1 MVFGSIATSLP
12 FAAMHGAQTSYSWGP
27 FVLLVGVSLVLCWAR
42 LSTRSLAAS
51 VFVHAS
57 YNFLLFSLM
66 MLGTGGFRH
75 LDKM

>member
-1 MVFGSIATSLP
+1 
-12 FAAMHGAQTSYSWGP
+12 MHGAQTGYSWGP

-51 VFVHAS
+51 VLVHAS

-66 MLGTGGFRH
+66 LLGTGGFRH
-75 LDKM
+75 LERM